1 MAPTSYTQTP
11 EECCLRLRLLLALSM
26 MAFLVLVAACGDGDS
41 QPVTTARPRI
51 SGAPTPSGGGAVPA
65 DTFLTFDSQR
75 YVLREVLADPS
86 IPASDF
92 VEIGTASQAD
102 IDYAGELKV
111 YRRQGD
117 ATYVYTYSPPA
128 SVGGQENAVPA
139 AWLRWEPAP

>member
-1 MAPTSYTQTP
+1 MH
-11 EECCLRLRLLLALSM
+11 LRLLLPLSA
-26 MAFLVLVAACGDGDS
+26 MAFLVLLAACGDGDS
-41 QPVTTARPRI
+41 QPVTTARSRI
-51 SGAPTPSGGGAVPA
+51 SGAPTPSGGGALPG
-65 DTFLTFDSQR
+65 DTFLTFDGRR
-75 YVLREVLADPS
+75 YILREVEAASS
-86 IPASDF
+86 IPATDF

-102 IDYAGELKV
+102 IDYVGELKV

>member
-1 MAPTSYTQTP
+1 M
-11 EECCLRLRLLLALSM
+11 RLPLLLALSM
-26 MAFLVLVAACGDGDS
+26 MAFLVIVAACGDGDS
-41 QPVTTARPRI
+41 QPVTTARSRI
-51 SGAPTPSGGGAVPA
+51 SGAPTPSGGGSGAVPA

-102 IDYAGELKV
+102 IDYVGELKV